1 MLQIAF
7 TEKDKEVLKHEIF
20 HHPHPRV
27 QQKMEVLW
35 LKSQNIPHRQ
45 ICELADISENTL
57 RKYCRAYQESGVE
70 KLKEINFR
78 QPKSELE
85 AHRNIIESYFREHPP
100 ATIAQAIKQITA
112 LTGIK
117 RSPTQVRVFIYCK
130 NKY

>member
-1 MLQIAF
+1 
-7 TEKDKEVLKHEIF
+7 
-20 HHPHPRV
+20 
-27 QQKMEVLW
+27 MEVLW

-100 ATIAQAIKQITA
+100 ATIAQVIKQITA

>member
-7 TEKDKEVLKHEIF
+7 IEKDKEVLKHERF

-35 LKSQNIPHRQ
+35 LKSQKIPHRQ

-78 QPKSELE
+78 QPK
-85 AHRNIIESYFREHPP
+85 RVRPP
-100 ATIAQAIKQITA
+100 SDNP
-112 LTGIK
+112 LLRK
-117 RSPTQVRVFIYCK
+117 RSKLR
-130 NKY
+130 